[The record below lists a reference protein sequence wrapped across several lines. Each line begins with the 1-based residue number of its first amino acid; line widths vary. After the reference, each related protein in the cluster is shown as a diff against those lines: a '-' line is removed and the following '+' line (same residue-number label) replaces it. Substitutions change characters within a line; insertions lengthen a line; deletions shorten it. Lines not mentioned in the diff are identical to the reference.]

1 MKYVS
6 AVAALAA
13 LSSVEAAVI
22 PRRFIARTSG
32 AACSQVQ
39 AQVMEAKF
47 ALEADMA
54 GREAPARVLPFT
66 HAAKDLCFVM
76 FTGGDELKAQVA
88 AMPDVM
94 YVEPEQTRH
103 TTAPASWG
111 LDRIDQASPSLDG
124 AEFGGV
130 WTGEGVDVYVID
142 TGISPQNVDFGGRA
156 SYGASFVDETE
167 PDQNGHGTHC
177 AGTVAGAT
185 FGVARKA
192 KVIGVKVLSGAGEG
206 DDTSV
211 LSGLQW
217 AVNTAGSKNSVITMS
232 LGGGKA
238 QSLDDAVAAAAA
250 AGHIVTVAAG
260 NDGSDAC
267 NYSPA
272 AAGGKGGV
280 ITVFATDRPVSG
292 ATSDRRASYSNYG
305 VCGDIFAPGS
315 NIKSTWKGSSTAT
328 NTISGTS
335 MACPHVAGVAASLL
349 QKNNMNGAAAR
360 AELFALAAL
369 NTVSQIGSGSPNK
382 MLQIPKGTAPPPTVP
397 APTDAPAP
405 TNAPAP
411 TDTPAPTTAK
421 PTSAPTT
428 AKPTPEQAV
437 RPWTCLNS
445 WYGTSDGCDCEC
457 GGSKTDAWM
466 PEPDCLKTGQLLY
479 CNGKAASA
487 NVVCDFATDK
497 CIIKTTAADAG
508 EGAKYADKTVAETTT
523 STTSTAMIVGIAVGA
538 TAFAALIV
546 GAALKHRSSSA
557 KAADKQA
564 VVTAMPDL

>member
-13 LSSVEAAVI
+13 LSSAEAEVI

-39 AQVMEAKF
+39 AQVMEVKY
-47 ALEADMA
+47 ALEAEMA

-66 HAAKDLCFVM
+66 HAASDLCFVM
-76 FTGGDELKAQVA
+76 FTGSDALKAQVA

-111 LDRIDQASPSLDG
+111 LDRIDQAAPSLDG

-142 TGISPQNVDFGGRA
+142 TGISPQNVEFGGRA
-156 SYGASFVDETE
+156 SFGASFVNETQ
-167 PDQNGHGTHC
+167 PDLNGHGTHC
-177 AGTVAGAT
+177 AGTVAGET

-192 KVIGVKVLSGAGEG
+192 KVIGVKVLSGSGSG
-206 DDTSV
+206 DDAGV
-211 LSGLQW
+211 LSGIQW

-238 QSLDDAVAAAAA
+238 QSIDDAVAAAAA

-260 NDGSDAC
+260 NDSSDAC

-280 ITVFATDRPVSG
+280 ITVFASDRPGSG
-292 ATSDRRASYSNYG
+292 ATTDRRASYSNYG

-315 NIKSTWKGSSTAT
+315 NIKSAWKGSSTAT

-335 MACPHVAGVAASLL
+335 MACPHVAGVAATLL

-360 AELFALAAL
+360 AELFAIVAL
-369 NTVSQIGSGSPNK
+369 NTVSNPGTGSPNK

-397 APTDAPAP
+397 APTNTAAP

-411 TDTPAPTTAK
+411 TNTAAPTSTPAPTTAA
-421 PTSAPTT
+421 PTSQ
-428 AKPTPEQAV
+428 QAV

-445 WYGTSDGCDCEC
+445 WYGSSDGCDCEC
-457 GGSKTDAWM
+457 GGSKTVAGQ
-466 PEPDCLKTGQLLY
+466 PEPDCLETGQRLY
-479 CNGKAASA
+479 CNGKAASSSQT
-487 NVVCDFATDK
+487 CDFATDK
-497 CIIKTTAADAG
+497 CVTKTSVADAG
-508 EGAKYADKTVAETTT
+508 EKLYADKTVAETTT
-523 STTSTAMIVGIAVGA
+523 STAMIVGLAVGA
-538 TAFAALIV
+538 TAFVALIV
-546 GAALKHRSSSA
+546 GAALKHRSNSA
-557 KAADKQA
+557 KAANKQA